1 MAYDQQP
8 PKKTGLFQLL
18 RESIGTQFVIPV
30 YQRNKLEQQ
39 IRNIQTEKE
48 KLISIIWESEG
59 N

>member
-39 IRNIQTEKE
+39 IRNIQKEKE

>member
-48 KLISIIWESEG
+48 KLISII
-59 N
+59 

>member
-59 N
+59 K